1 MSDKPLYKFSD
12 VEAQRPTTANLR
24 ELVRSVMKADNDT
37 CATAMERFMLPPGP
51 SGSREYDHAYAVDVL
66 LQHDAKHGG
75 YIASLMVSTGLS
87 RRMIF
92 DEIIKVY
99 RKAGFK
105 VSHGRIVGLLEDHS
119 DENGDG
125 RVDGIE

>member
-1 MSDKPLYKFSD
+1 
-12 VEAQRPTTANLR
+12 
-24 ELVRSVMKADNDT
+24 
-37 CATAMERFMLPPGP
+37 
-51 SGSREYDHAYAVDVL
+51 
-66 LQHDAKHGG
+66 
-75 YIASLMVSTGLS
+75 
-87 RRMIF
+87 MIF